1 MELTMELIAYILTR
15 SCIHDHTL
23 FYFIFNFRKI
33 RKPLLR
39 VLIFAHLFFIKFR
52 KDVFVNIKDLR
63 KIALLRTICLE
74 DKYQN
79 RPRLIFE
86 SSLPI
91 NFFPKACTQIQSV
104 RSLLAKRKLSLT
116 PSRFEI
122 KTGNSFCRWN
132 LVSHWEGNSYIY
144 I

>member
-1 MELTMELIAYILTR
+1 MELIAYILTR
-15 SCIHDHTL
+15 FYEYNFSL

-39 VLIFAHLFFIKFR
+39 ILIFAHLFFIKFH

-91 NFFPKACTQIQSV
+91 NFFPK
-104 RSLLAKRKLSLT
+104 SLHTNSKRTLSA
-116 PSRFEI
+116 R
-122 KTGNSFCRWN
+122 
-132 LVSHWEGNSYIY
+132 
-144 I
+144 